1 MNKIVLVALGVALA
15 VGSLSLLAP
24 KPQPLAAFDKK
35 LLATFAAW
43 KFDHRKLYKSLAEE
57 VFRIGAFAKNFEK
70 VRALQAAGID
80 YQVSLNKF
88 ADLPEEEFL
97 SMHAGFKASSKPRR
111 AKQEVATGSFQAPKE
126 IDWRRFGAVNP
137 VKDQLSCNAG
147 YAFAAVS
154 AFESGSRISGYSL
167 VELSEQ
173 QVVDCS
179 GVDGNYGCQ
188 GGDIGD
194 AYEYILRVGG
204 LENGLYY
211 PYKGAAQPC
220 AHDPSR
226 FERPRVDD
234 WIDLPKGS
242 CSSLLNSVAQQ
253 PVATAVAASA
263 MQFYSGG
270 VFSSKYCGTSI
281 NHAVTVI
288 GYGTDATAQKDFWL
302 VRNSWGAAW
311 GESGYIRMD
320 RAIQPDTGICGIC
333 LAATYPQII

>member
-1 MNKIVLVALGVALA
+1 MNKFVLVALAVVLA
-15 VGSLSLLAP
+15 FGSLSLVTKRKQSLAS
-24 KPQPLAAFDKK
+24 FDKK
-35 LLATFAAW
+35 LLAAFAKW
-43 KFDHRKLYKSLAEE
+43 KAEHKKLYSSLAEE
-57 VFRIGAFAKNFEK
+57 IYRVGVFAKNHQK
-70 VRALQAAGID
+70 VQALEASGID
-80 YQVSLNKF
+80 YAVALNKF

-97 SMHAGFKASSKPRR
+97 SMHAGYKSSSRQRREKPAVARGGFEAPR
-111 AKQEVATGSFQAPKE
+111 EV
-126 IDWRRFGAVNP
+126 DWRRAGAVP
-137 VKDQLSCNAG
+137 AVKDQLNCNAG

-179 GVDGNYGCQ
+179 AVDGNFGCQ

-211 PYKGAAQPC
+211 PYRGTTQPC
-220 AHDPSR
+220 VHDPSR

-270 VFSSKYCGTSI
+270 VFSSKYCGSAI
-281 NHAVTVI
+281 NHAVAVI
-288 GYGTDATAQKDFWL
+288 GYGTDSTAQKDFWL
-302 VRNSWGAAW
+302 VRNSWGANW